1 MAPFIDWPGPALF
14 VSMGD
19 GDRHADC
26 RTWTGFAFDR
36 QICYATGDCEW
47 SRVVTSGDPGNR
59 GLPSGRRRPE
69 GVTGATGLHA
79 KRKPAEEA

>member
-26 RTWTGFAFDR
+26 RTEAGFAFDR
-36 QICYATGDCEW
+36 QICYAY
-47 SRVVTSGDPGNR
+47 R
-59 GLPSGRRRPE
+59 
-69 GVTGATGLHA
+69 
-79 KRKPAEEA
+79 